1 MARHAQTNEKPRPWT
16 GPVLRPN
23 VTPAGRLHIA
33 DLRRAAQENPK
44 GWAEILDKAIAEEK
58 LSWRSVVD
66 LRALWSALADVQ
78 VEVNRID
85 PAGQTRAVMASA
97 FPVLAGGLT
106 IAGINDAYM
115 GVSTIGQELVSEME
129 DDKRVSFI
137 ASVLTQG
144 PNLDRVEEAAAF
156 PEIGAGDERYEI
168 RSHKNGRK
176 LSVTREAIQENDV
189 GNIVARINA
198 LGEIMAEYVEKLT
211 LRKVCDVWGSQTT
224 PAEDYVL
231 RLNGSGTALYSTTA
245 NAPGTR
251 APSGTRVASNPLNS
265 TTSLENARI
274 RHNTFV
280 NSRGEKIAK
289 PMAGQILLVPDA
301 LLPTALKLLGSLM
314 EPGVENEMN
323 NWGPQGEFRPRLL
336 TSPKLDSIST
346 TAWYLGDFAKQFI
359 RKWKMR
365 MEYVEL
371 GENTQQYLD
380 RQIAFQARIAWD
392 VDIGAVDYV
401 HVVQNLSSTTAPT
414 APAVGS

>member
-1 MARHAQTNEKPRPWT
+1 MARRNGQTTEARPRT
-16 GPVLRPN
+16 GPILRPN
-23 VTPAGRLHIA
+23 VMPAGRLHLA

-44 GWAEILDKAIAEEK
+44 EWAGTLDKAIAEEH

-66 LRALWSALADVQ
+66 LRALWAALADVQ
-78 VEVNRID
+78 VPVDRIGPD
-85 PAGQTRAVMASA
+85 GQVRAVMASA
-97 FPVLAGGLT
+97 FPVLCGGLT
-106 IAGINDAYM
+106 VAGINDAYM
-115 GVSTIGQELVSEME
+115 GVATIGQELVTEME

-144 PNLDRVEEAAAF
+144 PSNDRVEEAGLF

-211 LRKVCDVWGSQTT
+211 LRKVCDVWGSATS
-224 PAEDYVL
+224 PGEDYVL
-231 RLNGSGTALYSTTA
+231 RLNGSGTALYSTSA

-265 TTSLENARI
+265 TTALENARI
-274 RHNTFV
+274 RHNTFT

-289 PMAGQILLVPDA
+289 PMAGMKLLVPDA
-301 LLPTALKLLGSLM
+301 LLPTALKLLGSML
-314 EPGVENEMN
+314 EPGVENETN
-323 NWGPQGEFRPRLL
+323 NWGPQGEFRPQLV

-346 TAWYLGDFAKQFI
+346 TAWYLGDFQKQFI

-371 GENTQQYLD
+371 GENTQAYLD

-401 HVVQNLSSTTAPT
+401 HVVQNLSGTTAPT